1 MFLECEAVCDS
12 LQHQIL
18 HEGGSLNYPQLIKFI
33 LPLIHRNGS
42 PERGFS
48 INKIL
53 IDVQK
58 DDRIVALRLRLFAM
72 FYIYM
77 YFSISTDIHHGALN
91 TSVL

>member
-1 MFLECEAVCDS
+1 MLLEWEAVCDS

-58 DDRIVALRLRLFAM
+58 DDRIVALRLRLFAV
-72 FYIYM
+72 FYIYVF
-77 YFSISTDIHHGALN
+77 YY
-91 TSVL
+91 